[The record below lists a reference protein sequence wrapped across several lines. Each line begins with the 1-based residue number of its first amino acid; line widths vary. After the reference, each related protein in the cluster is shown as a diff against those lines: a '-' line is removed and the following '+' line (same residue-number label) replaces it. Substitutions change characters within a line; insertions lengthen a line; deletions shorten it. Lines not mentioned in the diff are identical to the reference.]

1 MTNPDDTS
9 PPTGDI
15 HVRQDGPRDAA
26 TLLLIHGSA
35 ASTRSWDR
43 MVPLLTGSH
52 HVVRIDLLG
61 HGRSA
66 KPDDGDYRTTSQAG
80 RAGAVL
86 DRLGVE
92 AATIVGHS
100 SGGYVATA
108 LAEQRPDLVT
118 ALALIDSGPS
128 LASFIASDFDL
139 DPSRWPPDDEQLRAL
154 AASGF
159 GPDDYPIPPELLDEV
174 RAMTFHSMTA
184 TMRASFEYLGQRPLP
199 ERLAG
204 LGKPLLVVHGE
215 LERRY
220 ETASFADYRA
230 VAGARVVMLPGVGH
244 TPILEDPPLTAAT
257 LSAFTVGGA
266 GSRRGR

>member
-1 MTNPDDTS
+1 MTILEDL
-9 PPTGDI
+9 PPHGDDI
-15 HVRQDGPRDAA
+15 HVRQDGPRDAPA
-26 TLLLIHGSA
+26 LLLIHGSA
-35 ASTRSWDR
+35 SSARSWDL
-43 MVPLLTGSH
+43 MVPLLTGDH
-52 HVVRIDLLG
+52 HVIRIDLLG

-66 KPDDGDYRTTSQAG
+66 KPDDGDYRTTSQAA

-86 DRLGVE
+86 DRLGV
-92 AATIVGHS
+92 ARAVVVGHS

-108 LAEQRPDLVT
+108 LAEQRPELVS

-128 LASFIASDFDL
+128 LASFVASDFDL
-139 DPSRWPPDDEQLRAL
+139 DPSQWPPTDAQLREL

-159 GPDDYPIPPELLDEV
+159 GSDDYPVPSSLLDEV
-174 RAMTFHSMTA
+174 RVMTFHSMTA

-199 ERLAG
+199 ERLAE
-204 LGKPLLVVHGE
+204 LGKPLLAVYGE

-220 ETASFADYRA
+220 ETPAFADYGA

-257 LSAFTVGGA
+257 LSEFVGTGA
-266 GSRRGR
+266 GTG